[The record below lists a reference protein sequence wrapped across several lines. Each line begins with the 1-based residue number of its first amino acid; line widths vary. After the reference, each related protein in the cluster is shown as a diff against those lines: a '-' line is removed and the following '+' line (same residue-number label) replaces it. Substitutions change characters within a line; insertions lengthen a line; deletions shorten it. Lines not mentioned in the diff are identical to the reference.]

1 MGAVSNNPCFVL
13 KVHFIYVCIP
23 KNVVAVSQKSQYAIF
38 WMLLDRVDMNAA
50 AVRRELETV
59 AGNRK
64 IFWMKSS
71 KMAGIETFKKC

>member
-1 MGAVSNNPCFVL
+1 
-13 KVHFIYVCIP
+13 
-23 KNVVAVSQKSQYAIF
+23 
-38 WMLLDRVDMNAA
+38 MLLDRVDMNAA